1 MTEAIPE
8 KELLTFQRF
17 LKIYSSGEKILV
29 EGEEDDK
36 GLFLLRTGK
45 VLVYKNLCGQQELIN
60 TIEAVNFFGEVS
72 LFIGGPRT
80 ATILAGSETVIV
92 YAFQSPDMSAL
103 MSNPTWGS
111 LLVTRL
117 CQNLKEANEV
127 QINLRVNYEELEQK
141 YVKQSLKVAEM
152 FAIMAAAQKA
162 VAQDAVV
169 TSREWRYL
177 VSLSELLHRLLE
189 NRTPEIASRIPSIDV
204 EIWQKLH
211 KENILPPVLDEYL
224 LKYFSKHEN

>member
-29 EGEEDDK
+29 EGQEDDK

-45 VLVYKNLCGQQELIN
+45 VLVYKNLSGQQELIN

-80 ATILAGSETVIV
+80 ATILAGSESVIV
-92 YAFQSPDMSAL
+92 YAFQSPDLSAL

-141 YVKQSLKVAEM
+141 YTKQSLRVAEM
-152 FAIMAAAQKA
+152 FAVMASAQKA

-189 NRTPEIASRIPSIDV
+189 NRTPEIASRIPPVDA

-211 KENILPPVLDEYL
+211 RENILPPVLDEYL
-224 LKYFSKHEN
+224 LKYFSKNES

>member
-8 KELLTFQRF
+8 KELFTFQRF
-17 LKIYSSGEKILV
+17 LQIYSRGENILV
-29 EGEEDDK
+29 EGQEDDK

-45 VLVYKNLCGQQELIN
+45 VLVYKTVRGQQELIN

-72 LFIGGPRT
+72 LFLGGPRT
-80 ATILAGSETVIV
+80 ATIMAGSETVIV
-92 YAFQSPDMSAL
+92 YAFQSPDLTAL

-117 CQNLKEANEV
+117 CQNLKEANEI
-127 QINLRVNYEELEQK
+127 QINLRINHEELEQK
-141 YVKQSLKVAEM
+141 FINQTRQVAET
-152 FAIMAAAQKA
+152 FAILASAQKA
-162 VAQDAVV
+162 IAQDAVV

-189 NRTPEIASRIPSIDV
+189 NRTPEIASRIPPVDV

-211 KENILPPVLDEYL
+211 RENILPPNLDEYL
-224 LKYFSKHEN
+224 LKYFSKPEN